1 MDEDIKQTPVS
12 GGSQLG
18 KVPVPLWGGT
28 TIGFAALNFPQNTT
42 TAGVGTAAATPVEY
56 PHSRTNVTP
65 SGHVIQLNDTPAGE
79 RVLVKHRSG
88 SAVDMLPNGS
98 VEISSKGKMLF
109 TVRSDM
115 SLIVHGDVSW
125 TVDGDFSLDV
135 KGNFKVKALSID
147 TKAEGNIATTSLGG
161 SIDINAGSNIR
172 EIAKGSKSTTA
183 LTSISNFALG
193 DINTISQGGQK
204 VISQGQI
211 QIAGGAGSK
220 ITAQGSMDIS
230 SPSVNIAANSMT
242 VVGATGTIGGAGV
255 MMYADNVHAQG
266 SVLAQAMQA
275 TSFYGDLIGTA
286 TDALEAAVAGG
297 IGGVTI
303 EPLAAA
309 VTIDNS
315 GTALPNGA
323 LITDYLTLSTKGVV
337 EVNVDADG
345 EIRNAIDRSVF
356 NGGIS
361 RNVMDTKSVRSA
373 LRDEANL
380 NNSEFIHNN
389 IGAGV
394 LSPTYASYTPPG
406 INRAVPEDASTYL
419 GNPDMGISYNP
430 SWIKPGPK
438 PTRRSFLPDFQHYI
452 TSTTPITENTTLLD
466 GIKLS
471 TFLREL

>member
-1 MDEDIKQTPVS
+1 MDENIKQTPIS
-12 GGSQLG
+12 FGSQLG
-18 KVPVPLWGGT
+18 KIPVPLWGGST
-28 TIGFAALNFPQNTT
+28 LGFAALNFPQNTT
-42 TAGVGTAAATPVEY
+42 TVGVGTPAATPVEY

-65 SGHVIQLNDTPAGE
+65 SGHVVQLNDTPAGE
-79 RVLVKHRSG
+79 RVLVKHRTG
-88 SAVDMLPNGS
+88 SAVDMLPDGS
-98 VEISSKGKMLF
+98 MAISSNGKMIF

-115 SLIVHGDVSW
+115 SLVVHGDVSW
-125 TVDGDFSLDV
+125 AVDGDFSLDV
-135 KGNFKVKALSID
+135 KGNFNVKALNID
-147 TKAEGNIATTSLGG
+147 TKAEGNIVTTALGG
-161 SIDINAGSNIR
+161 SIDVNAGANIR
-172 EIAKGSKSTTA
+172 EIVKGSKSTTA
-183 LTSISNFALG
+183 LASITNFALG
-193 DINTISQGGQK
+193 DVNTISQGGQK
-204 VISQGQI
+204 VISQGQM

-242 VVGATGTIGGAGV
+242 VVGATGTIGGAGI

-266 SVLAQAMQA
+266 SVLAQSMQA
-275 TSFYGDLIGTA
+275 TTFYGDLVGTA
-286 TDALEAAVAGG
+286 ADALQAAVAGG
-297 IGGVTI
+297 LAGVSIGVLTAAGV
-303 EPLAAA
+303 
-309 VTIDNS
+309 DNS

-323 LITDYLTLSTKGVV
+323 LITDYLTLSSKGIVQ
-337 EVNVDADG
+337 VNVDADG

-361 RNVMDTKSVRSA
+361 HNVMSTKDVRSA

-380 NNSEFIHNN
+380 NNSEFINNN
-389 IGAGV
+389 IGAGA

-406 INRAVPEDASTYL
+406 VSRAVPEEASTYL
-419 GNPDMGISYNP
+419 GNPDMGVSYTP

-452 TSTTPITENTTLLD
+452 TPTTIVTENTTLLD